1 MKQNKII
8 LLAII
13 LMFFVPAWA
22 GQVDFNFDKYHT
34 PEELDNALKSFNAAY
49 PEVTRLHKIAVSPGG
64 RQVTIIEIGPEIAKK
79 EKSLPAVFA
88 AADMN
93 GTVPISSEAA
103 IYLIKSILEKP
114 EVRKDKTWYI
124 LPLGNPDAA
133 VLFFKKPLVL
143 DARNARPH
151 NDDMDDRTD
160 EDGVDDLDG
169 NGIITNMR
177 VKDPAGEWLLVPGEP
192 RLMKKADWSKGEKGI
207 YKLYS
212 EGIDNDKDGDYNEDG
227 PGGVDVG
234 VNFPHL
240 FKFFTKDGGPWAGS
254 EDESYYLI
262 KFIYEHK
269 EIALA
274 ITFGETN
281 FCMEPPKGGRKGSA
295 DFTNIKIPK
304 QYGSWLNI
312 DTEKTYTM
320 QEIMEII
327 RGMWGEDVTES
338 MVASFLGL
346 GAVVNPLEDDLKFYK
361 ELAEKYKEFL
371 KENKLD
377 GKRLESPDAKDGS
390 FELWAYYHL
399 GMPSFSMDLWTPP
412 EVKEE
417 KKDESDIT
425 AEKLEKMTK
434 DDFITLGEEK
444 IAAFLKSVNAPDN
457 FDAKKVI
464 ELVKSGT
471 MTPQK
476 IAEFMKQMPKPP
488 SKEGSDAK
496 EKSLLAFSDK
506 ELAGKGFIE
515 WKPFNHPTLGQVEI
529 GGFVPYAAN
538 TPPPAMIKTLLAG
551 QVPWIFTLAE
561 KMPGI
566 KIAKTEVKT
575 LGGGLYQVK
584 AWVENYGFLP
594 YPTAM
599 GGRNEHI
606 PPIVLTIEGNNFKI
620 IEGKKRSLVRK
631 IGGQATEMVKWI
643 LYAAQPVQLKLK
655 AASPLVRADVKE
667 IMLEGGG
674 R

>member
-1 MKQNKII
+1 MKQHKIT
-8 LLAII
+8 LMVII
-13 LMFFVPAWA
+13 LMFFVPGWA
-22 GQVDFNFDKYHT
+22 GQGDFNFDKYHT

-88 AADMN
+88 AADME

-103 IYLIKSILEKP
+103 IYLIESILEKP
-114 EVRKDKTWYI
+114 EVRKDKTWYV

-133 VLFFKKPLVL
+133 VSFFKKPLVM
-143 DARNARPH
+143 DARSARPH

-160 EDGVDDLDG
+160 EDGMDDLDG
-169 NGIITNMR
+169 SGVITSMR
-177 VKDPAGEWLLVPGEP
+177 VKDPAGEWLPVPGEP

-212 EGIDNDKDGDYNEDG
+212 EGIDNDKDGEYNEDG
-227 PGGVDVG
+227 PGGVNIG

-254 EDESYYLI
+254 EDESFYLV

-269 EIALA
+269 EIALV
-274 ITFGETN
+274 ITFGDSN
-281 FCMEPPKGGRKGSA
+281 FCLEPPRGGRKGSA

-320 QEIMEII
+320 QEIMEIV

-346 GAVVNPLEDDLKFYK
+346 GAAVNPLEPDLKFYK

-377 GKRLESPDAKDGS
+377 GKRLETPDAKDGS

-399 GMPSFSMDLWTPP
+399 GLPSFSMDLWTPP

-434 DDFITLGEEK
+434 DDFIALGEEK

-476 IAEFMKQMPKPP
+476 IAEFMKHKPKPP
-488 SKEGSDAK
+488 SKEGSDPK
-496 EKSLLAFSDK
+496 EKALLAFSDK
-506 ELAGKGFIE
+506 ELAGKGFSE
-515 WKPFNHPTLGQVEI
+515 WKSFNHPALGQVEI

-551 QVPWIFTLAE
+551 QVPWVFTLAE
-561 KMPGI
+561 KMPAI
-566 KIAKTEVKT
+566 KIAKTEVKA

-584 AWVENYGFLP
+584 AWVENCGFLP

-599 GGRNEHI
+599 GERNERI

-631 IGGQATEMVKWI
+631 IGGQSNTMVKWI
-643 LYAAQPVQLKLK
+643 LYAAQPLQLKLK
-655 AASPLVRADVKE
+655 AASPLVRSDVKE
-667 IMLEGGG
+667 IRLEGGG